1 MLIGR
6 LARLICLRRV
16 GLQYRFGEVSG
27 SNNIEMEVEGSAMRE
42 LQAKDSGETFNVPV
56 NDTMNQEGGGET
68 EVKKVRGQKD
78 PFLNAK
84 YVKVAMRLAY
94 NGQKYNG
101 FETCE
106 DKHQTHTQAVED
118 KLFDAL
124 EKVTLVRDRKTIE
137 KECNYAKSGRTDAG
151 VSASY
156 NVVSLRVRQ
165 VCGRLRSG

>member
-1 MLIGR
+1 MNSNIPGNTEN
-6 LARLICLRRV
+6 
-16 GLQYRFGEVSG
+16 GLQEGLAPPSREF
-27 SNNIEMEVEGSAMRE
+27 VEGADTPAENDGE
-42 LQAKDSGETFNVPV
+42 LP
-56 NDTMNQEGGGET
+56 T
-68 EVKKVRGQKD
+68 ENKGKKVKD

-106 DKHQTHTQAVED
+106 DKHQMHAKAVED
-118 KLFDAL
+118 KFFDAL
-124 EKVTLVRDRKTIE
+124 EKVTLIRDRKFIE

-156 NVVSLRVRQ
+156 NVVSLKVRQ
-165 VCGRLRSG
+165 VCGKLTVTKTT

>member
-1 MLIGR
+1 MNSNIPGNTENGHR
-6 LARLICLRRV
+6 E
-16 GLQYRFGEVSG
+16 GLTPPTREFVEGVDAPTENNGEVPNESK
-27 SNNIEMEVEGSAMRE
+27 
-42 LQAKDSGETFNVPV
+42 AKRV
-56 NDTMNQEGGGET
+56 
-68 EVKKVRGQKD
+68 KD

-118 KLFDAL
+118 KFFDAL
-124 EKVTLVRDRKTIE
+124 EKVTLIRDRKTIE

-156 NVVSLRVRQ
+156 NVISLKVRQ
-165 VCGRLRSG
+165 VCGSFGVMKTT

>member
-1 MLIGR
+1 MQAKTAGIFAGGALEEEAPQQ
-6 LARLICLRRV
+6 LEV
-16 GLQYRFGEVSG
+16 VSG
-27 SNNIEMEVEGSAMRE
+27 ENGAEQTVPNQGTGTEEKK
-42 LQAKDSGETFNVPV
+42 AKAP
-56 NDTMNQEGGGET
+56 
-68 EVKKVRGQKD
+68 KD

-106 DKHQTHTQAVED
+106 DKHQTHTLAVED

-124 EKVTLVRDRKTIE
+124 EKVTLIRDRKTIE

-156 NVVSLRVRQ
+156 NVISLKVRQ
-165 VCGRLRSG
+165 VCGRKRA